1 MKYVLNTDRCCLV
14 WHGHHE
20 AQSPIEI
27 LPESFDS
34 RMKTIETVK
43 AKEETPEQITRR
55 KQLFRLV
62 IGPLPPAWQKAYA
75 EWRKAYAE
83 WQEAYA
89 VWRKAHAEW
98 RKADAALRKAD
109 AVREKA
115 DAVREEAYAAWQ
127 KAYAA
132 FISSHYAEIM
142 ALHAKQCGCGWT
154 PTNRN
159 IFKYKDEAKP

>member
-62 IGPLPPAWQKAYA
+62 IGPLPPAWQKAC
-75 EWRKAYAE
+75 
-83 WQEAYA
+83 
-89 VWRKAHAEW
+89 
-98 RKADAALRKAD
+98 AAW
-109 AVREKA
+109 EK
-115 DAVREEAYAAWQ
+115 AYAAWQ
-127 KAYAA
+127 KAYAVREKAYAA

-142 ALHAKQCGCGWT
+142 ELHATQCGCGWT

-159 IFKYKDEAKP
+159 IFKYKDETVVPKTI

>member
-34 RMKTIETVK
+34 RMKTIETMK

-62 IGPLPPAWQKAYA
+62 IGPLPPAMRKAYA
-75 EWRKAYAE
+75 EWRKAYA
-83 WQEAYA
+83 
-89 VWRKAHAEW
+89 V
-98 RKADAALRKAD
+98 
-109 AVREKA
+109 
-115 DAVREEAYAAWQ
+115 
-127 KAYAA
+127 
-132 FISSHYAEIM
+132 FISSHCAETM

-154 PTNRN
+154 PTTRN
-159 IFKYKDEAKP
+159 IFKYKDEAQP